1 MYENRA
7 THPSVET
14 AHSQKPRLIIP
25 AHYYIPDAA
34 STGQIIKDIA
44 EGLLDTFN
52 VTVICV
58 VPSYLGTIEDRYKTQ
73 KYYRESINGVDVLR
87 VSVPEFT
94 KTKKIS
100 RVKNI
105 VAYFFRAMRATG
117 MVGKVDYVMSVSQPP
132 ILGGLLGVWGKW
144 TLKGQNGKRAKFRN
158 LIYNHAEKTH
168 SQETEDGVIAETA
181 AEVESVSDNGSC
193 GSHPKY
199 IYQIQ
204 DFNPEQVLAVGYS
217 KNKVITGLMM
227 FLDKFSCR
235 HADLVITV
243 GRDMVETLNNRFKN
257 KDGVVKRAPKSVLI
271 NNWIDE
277 KEIYPLPQDHPRVLA
292 FKEQYGLLDKF
303 VIMYSGNIGLYYDLE
318 KLVKVMKQFRKG
330 YTLTGVYEKG
340 PITAD
345 GREVVFAFVGAGSV
359 LDKLVL
365 YTQKHHFENIV
376 FIPYQDKEA
385 LIYSLNAGDVHWC
398 VNAKGIKGVSCPS
411 KAYGIMA
418 VGKPILGV
426 LEEGTEVRGLIE
438 ECNCGKCCEPG
449 DYVEVADKIRWFI
462 ENGGSEEVKEMGIRG
477 REYLEGNLTKEISIR
492 KYKRAI
498 LEA

>member
-1 MYENRA
+1 MNEKNSRDNLI
-7 THPSVET
+7 
-14 AHSQKPRLIIP
+14 KPHLLFY
-25 AHYYIPDAA
+25 AHYYTPDTA
-34 STGQIIKDIA
+34 STGQIIQDLA
-44 EGLLDTFN
+44 ENMLDTFR

-58 VPSYLGTIEDRYKTQ
+58 VPSYLGTIEDKWKTQ
-73 KYYRESINGVDVLR
+73 KYYFENINGVDVVR
-87 VSVPEFT
+87 VAVPEFT
-94 KTKKIS
+94 KSSKKS

-105 VAYFFRAMRATG
+105 LAYFFRAMRATG
-117 MVGKVDYVMSVSQPP
+117 KVGKVDYVMSVSQPP

-144 TLKGQNGKRAKFRN
+144 TLKSNSGKRA
-158 LIYNHAEKTH
+158 
-168 SQETEDGVIAETA
+168 
-181 AEVESVSDNGSC
+181 
-193 GSHPKY
+193 KY

-204 DFNPEQVLAVGYS
+204 DFNPEQVLAVNYS
-217 KNKVITGLMM
+217 KNKAITGLMM
-227 FLDKFSCR
+227 TLDKFSCK

-243 GRDMVETLNNRFKN
+243 GRDLIDTLNGRFKN
-257 KDGVVKRAPKSVLI
+257 SKPPKSVLI

-277 KEIYPLPQDHPRVLA
+277 KEIYPLEADHPRVVA
-292 FKEQYGLLDKF
+292 FKKQYGLDGKF

-340 PITAD
+340 PVTAD
-345 GREVVFAFVGAGSV
+345 GREIVFAFVGAGSV

-365 YTQKHHFENIV
+365 YTQKHHFENVV
-376 FIPYQDKEA
+376 FIPYQDKED
-385 LIYSLNAGDVHWC
+385 LIYSLNAADVHWC

-418 VGKPILGV
+418 AGKPILGV

-462 ENGGSEEVKEMGIRG
+462 ENGGSEEVKKMGLRG
-477 REYLEGNLTKEISIR
+477 REYLMKELTKEISIE
-492 KYKRAI
+492 KYKKAI
-498 LEA
+498 LGA